1 VRSIAPRLAALV
13 CVGGLVLLGTAGP
26 DDNLQTLLG
35 VMGLVGAGLLLG
47 LGKVLDVLGYVEEGA
62 TDADEPR

>member
-1 VRSIAPRLAALV
+1 
-13 CVGGLVLLGTAGP
+13 
-26 DDNLQTLLG
+26 
-35 VMGLVGAGLLLG
+35 MGLVGAGLLLG

>member
-1 VRSIAPRLAALV
+1 
-13 CVGGLVLLGTAGP
+13 LLGTAGP